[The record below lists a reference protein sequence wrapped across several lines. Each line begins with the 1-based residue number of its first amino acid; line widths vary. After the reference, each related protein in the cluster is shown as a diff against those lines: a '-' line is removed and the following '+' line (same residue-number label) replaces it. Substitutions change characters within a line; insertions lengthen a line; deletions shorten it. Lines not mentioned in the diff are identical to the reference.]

1 MANQII
7 LKQSSVAN
15 SIPTVGDLVFG
26 ELAVNTADG
35 KVYFKVDS
43 GGGETI
49 AMVGTGTGT
58 PGATGLTGAT
68 GVNGTNGATGPQG
81 ATGTAGATGSA
92 IVIIGSVPDVNVAP
106 PGNPQ
111 TTLNTAFPG
120 AVAGN
125 GVIDQTLGDLWVY
138 DGALWSNVG
147 QILGPQGA
155 TGLTGATGSGA
166 TGATGPQGA
175 TGTAG
180 ANGAT
185 GVNGLTGATGSG
197 ATGATGP
204 QGATGLQGATG
215 SGATGTIGATGQRG
229 ATGFSGATGVGATGP
244 SGPGNIILAT
254 DTNDN
259 STFYPVFVPAVGSSQ
274 TVFADDPNLRY
285 IPQSG
290 ILFANAMSLTGNIT
304 SGNVITSGSGG
315 NITGAQLISAVHVS
329 ATGNITAA
337 TLTSQSSITGTS
349 LTVTTGTITVGN
361 IVNGNG
367 NGVGNIGTS
376 SNYFNTVFA
385 KATSAQYADLAEH
398 YEADSV
404 YGPGTVVVFG
414 GEREITTTQTRADA
428 RVAGAV
434 STNPAYLMNTQS
446 PGTPVA
452 LRGRVP
458 VKVVGPVS
466 KGDSLV
472 TSSQLGYAESVG
484 QDTSYGQAVFAK
496 SLETDSSPGKKIITA
511 VIL

>member
-68 GVNGTNGATGPQG
+68 GVNGTDGATGPQG
-81 ATGTAGATGSA
+81 ATGTAGATGAA

-125 GVIDQTLGDLWVY
+125 GVIDQTLADLWVY

-244 SGPGNIILAT
+244 SGPGNVLLAT
-254 DTNDN
+254 DTSDN
-259 STFYPVFVPAVGSSQ
+259 SIFYPVFVPAVGSNQ
-274 TVFADDPNLRY
+274 TVYADDSNLRY
-285 IPQSG
+285 IPQTGVIYSS
-290 ILFANAMSLTGNIT
+290 AMSLTGNIT
-304 SGNVITSGSGG
+304 CGNASIASG
-315 NITGAQLISAVHVS
+315 NITGSQLISTVDLS
-329 ATGNITAA
+329 ATGNISGNI
-337 TLTSQSSITGTS
+337 LTSQNSITGTS
-349 LTVTTGTITVGN
+349 LSVAAGSVTAGN
-361 IVNGNG
+361 IINGNGG
-367 NGVGNIGTS
+367 NGVGNIGS
-376 SNYFNTVFA
+376 SSKYFNTVFA
-385 KATSAQYADLAEH
+385 QATTALYADLAECYTADAD
-398 YEADSV
+398 YE
-404 YGPGTVVVFG
+404 PGTVVMFG
-414 GEREITTTQTRADA
+414 GTAEITVCNQDSCPQ
-428 RVAGAV
+428 VSGVV
-434 STNPAYLMNTQS
+434 STNPAYKMNAGLESDHVVTIALM
-446 PGTPVA
+446 
-452 LRGRVP
+452 GRVP
-458 VKVVGPVS
+458 VKVKGPVKAGAMMVS
-466 KGDSLV
+466 AGNGQARSEINPAMGTVIGKAVQNFEGDSGIV
-472 TSSQLGYAESVG
+472 EIVVG
-484 QDTSYGQAVFAK
+484 R
-496 SLETDSSPGKKIITA
+496 L
-511 VIL
+511 